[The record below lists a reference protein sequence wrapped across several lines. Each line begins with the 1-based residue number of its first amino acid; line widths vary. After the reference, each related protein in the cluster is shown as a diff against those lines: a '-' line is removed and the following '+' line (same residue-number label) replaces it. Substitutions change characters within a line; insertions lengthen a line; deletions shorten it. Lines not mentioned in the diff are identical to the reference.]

1 MWILFGL
8 IGISFA
14 LFFVQ
19 HYWGNKGMIRLM
31 NIVQVLLVVFLLV
44 AWSMPNFS
52 DKTYLSSYVFLS
64 IIIVILHAI
73 LLVQLFLEREIKLL
87 TEALLFFIPN
97 LIILSIFWVIS

>member
-1 MWILFGL
+1 MWIVFSL

-14 LFFVQ
+14 LFVTQ
-19 HYWGNKGMIRLM
+19 RLWGSKGMIRLM
-31 NIVQVLLVVFLLV
+31 NAIQVLLVVFLLV

-52 DKTYLSSYVFLS
+52 DKTYLSTYIFLS
-64 IIIVILHAI
+64 IIAIVLHAI
-73 LLVQLFLEREIKLL
+73 LLVQLSLEGEIKLL